1 MKMTFIAA
9 TLASTFLA
17 APAFAD
23 CAADITKVEEA
34 MKTMKLDEANTT
46 KAKELM
52 DKAVAARDAK
62 DEAGCTAS
70 ATELKTLVGLS

>member
-1 MKMTFIAA
+1 MKMTIIAA
-9 TLASTFLA
+9 AFATSLLAV
-17 APAFAD
+17 PAFAD
-23 CAADITKVEEA
+23 CAEDITKVEEA

-62 DEAGCTAS
+62 DEAACTAS
-70 ATELKTLVGLS
+70 STELKTLVGLT

>member
-1 MKMTFIAA
+1 MKMTFVAA
-9 TLASTFLA
+9 ALATTLFA

-23 CAADITKVEEA
+23 CAADITAVEEA
-34 MKTMKLDEANTT
+34 MKTMKLDEATGT

-62 DEAGCTAS
+62 DEAACTAA
-70 ATELKTLVGLS
+70 ATELKTLAGLQ